1 MLQNNYHWP
10 APVNTMQRQYTLA
23 ASHKSPRDFHI
34 HGACSAVRPASM
46 EAWAAG
52 QPAPQESYGSQPVDP
67 QSPTITAAQEEAE
80 RAGFSRDHSNFRTP
94 VGRFQQSPSV
104 PLLPS
109 CCAAVNATGH
119 LCCLPADVMCS
130 VPAAAQA

>member
-109 CCAAVNATGH
+109 LLRRSECHWAPVLLAC
-119 LCCLPADVMCS
+119 
-130 VPAAAQA
+130 

>member
-1 MLQNNYHWP
+1 M
-10 APVNTMQRQYTLA
+10 
-23 ASHKSPRDFHI
+23 
-34 HGACSAVRPASM
+34 
-46 EAWAAG
+46 
-52 QPAPQESYGSQPVDP
+52 DP

-109 CCAAVNATGH
+109 CCTAVNATGH

-130 VPAAAQA
+130 VPAAAQRRHKFHAGITCLQAAALFSQGRASEFLLPCILKSSVLIA

>member
-46 EAWAAG
+46 ESMGGRAASTAG
-52 QPAPQESYGSQPVDP
+52 ELWEPAGGSTVTDYYCCPGRG
-67 QSPTITAAQEEAE
+67 
-80 RAGFSRDHSNFRTP
+80 RARR
-94 VGRFQQSPSV
+94 VFQGS
-104 PLLPS
+104 
-109 CCAAVNATGH
+109 
-119 LCCLPADVMCS
+119 
-130 VPAAAQA
+130 

>member
-52 QPAPQESYGSQPVDP
+52 QPAPQELWEPAGGSTVTDYYCCPGRG
-67 QSPTITAAQEEAE
+67 
-80 RAGFSRDHSNFRTP
+80 RARR
-94 VGRFQQSPSV
+94 VFQGS
-104 PLLPS
+104 
-109 CCAAVNATGH
+109 
-119 LCCLPADVMCS
+119 
-130 VPAAAQA
+130 